1 MKKILKN
8 LLVAIGI
15 ISYFMIL
22 VFAYTRMNTER
33 LSNDIQVFAGT
44 FLVLGILAL
53 EKAYK
58 KDSGKIAIIGIE
70 LLVLSFHSL
79 SASSSPK

>member
-22 VFAYTRMNTER
+22 ILAYTRMNTER
-33 LSNDIQVFAGT
+33 LSNDIKVFAGM
-44 FLVLGILAL
+44 FLVVGILAL

-58 KDSGKIAIIGIE
+58 KDSGRVAITGIE

-79 SASSSPK
+79 SS